1 MQKLPILLVIL
12 LLAIS
17 SPSFAQNNTKQPT
30 VTVMLGNMM
39 PTFTAD
45 GKKAPY
51 RKVTRAEILANP
63 QLMTAAPP
71 CDITEF
77 TLSILPKGKDFRGP
91 YTVKGAWLSPDIIKM
106 LEEVEEG
113 DCKIFIENIKVNCGN
128 QLMNGNSILLT
139 MTTK

>member
-1 MQKLPILLVIL
+1 MKKLPILLVLL

-17 SPSFAQNNTKQPT
+17 SHSFAQNKAKQPT
-30 VTVMLGNMM
+30 VTVTLGNIM
-39 PTFTAD
+39 PTYTPD
-45 GKKAPY
+45 GKPLPY

-63 QLMTAAPP
+63 QLATPPPP

-77 TLSILPKGKDFRGP
+77 TFSILPKGKDFRGP
-91 YTVKGAWLSPDIIKM
+91 YTVKGAWLTPDIIKM

-113 DCKIFIENIKVNCGN
+113 DCKIFIENIMVNCGSQRIN
-128 QLMNGNSILLT
+128 ANTILLT

>member
-1 MQKLPILLVIL
+1 MQKLSILLVLL

-17 SPSFAQNNTKQPT
+17 SDSFCQNNTKQPT
-30 VTVMLGNMM
+30 VTVTLGNITRYG
-39 PTFTAD
+39 PD
-45 GKKAPY
+45 GKLLPY

-63 QLMTAAPP
+63 QLTTPPPP
-71 CDITEF
+71 CDIAEF
-77 TLSILPKGKDFRGP
+77 TFSVLPKGKDFRGP
-91 YTVKGAWLSPDIIKM
+91 YTVKGAWLTPDIIKM

-113 DCKIFIENIKVNCGN
+113 DCKIFIENMKVNCGN